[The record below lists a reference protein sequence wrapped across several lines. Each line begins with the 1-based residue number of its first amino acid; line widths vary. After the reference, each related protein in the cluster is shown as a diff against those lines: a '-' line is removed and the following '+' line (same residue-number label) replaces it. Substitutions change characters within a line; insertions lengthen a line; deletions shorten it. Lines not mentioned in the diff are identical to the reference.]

1 MVIKKVLILYV
12 LALLPTWIF
21 SQTLVDKNATKRTQ
35 RLYKNMQK
43 MAHDS
48 SVMFG
53 HQDDL
58 AYGVGWRNINGK
70 SDVHSTLGEYP
81 SVFGWDLGHIEV
93 DSTRELDGILF
104 TDLREYIKKAYKMGA
119 ISTLSWHLNN
129 PVSGGSAWD
138 TTMAV
143 KHILKGGKEHEKF
156 ISWVDKVAKFALS
169 LKSGIWGKKIP
180 IIFRP
185 FHEHTGKW
193 FWWGDGNC
201 TADEYK
207 ALWRMTVDRLRA
219 RGVDNFIYAY
229 SPDNFKS
236 KEHYL
241 DFYPGDDYVDILG
254 HDLYHRLQQPDST
267 EFFIKKLS
275 NNFKII
281 SEIAEEHKKIIAF
294 TETGLET
301 VSMPNWWTEV
311 LWQGIKD
318 YKIAYVL
325 VWRNGRPNHYYAPYP
340 NQTSAADFQKFS
352 QHERVYFSK
361 KVKDKKLYR

>member
-1 MVIKKVLILYV
+1 MCKKKVAYLFAFVFLWTG
-12 LALLPTWIF
+12 LAA
-21 SQTLVDKNATKRTQ
+21 QTLSDKNATKRT
-35 RLYKNMQK
+35 RKLYANMVK
-43 MAHDS
+43 MVNDS
-48 SVMFG
+48 SIMFG

-58 AYGVGWRNINGK
+58 AYGIGWKYVKGA

-81 SVFGWDLGHIEV
+81 SVFGWDLGLIEL
-93 DSTRELDGILF
+93 DSTHDLDGVPF
-104 TDLREYIKKAYKMGA
+104 DKMRGFIKDAYKMGA
-119 ISTLSWHLNN
+119 ISTLSWHLRN
-129 PVSGGSAWD
+129 PATGGTAWD
-138 TTMAV
+138 TTAAV
-143 KHILKGGKEHEKF
+143 TSILVGGAQHTKF
-156 ISWVDKVAKFALS
+156 MSWVDKVADFALS
-169 LKSGIWGKKIP
+169 LKAGFWGKKIP

-201 TADEYK
+201 TAEDYK
-207 ALWRMTVDRLRA
+207 TLWRMTVDRLRA

-254 HDLYHRLQQPDST
+254 HDLYHHDKNPDSASV
-267 EFFIKKLS
+267 FINKMNK
-275 NNFKII
+275 NFKII
-281 SEIAEEHKKIIAF
+281 SEIAQERKKVMAF

-318 YKIAYVL
+318 YKLAYVL
-325 VWRNGRPNHYYAPYP
+325 VWRNGRPDHYYAPYP
-340 NQTSAADFQKFS
+340 SQKSAVDFQKFS
-352 QHERVYFSK
+352 THQRVLFSK
-361 KVKDKKLYR
+361 KAKELNLYK